1 MQKRN
6 VVLSI
11 VLTFVTCGIYGLYW
25 MARMTKEVQ
34 ELSGEKKTASG
45 GMAALFT
52 VLSCTLYSYYWF
64 YQIGGSLAEA
74 RRQRGLSADSVSN
87 MATMLCFIT
96 TDAAIDS
103 GLLQTALSDIVEQ
116 SFNMI
121 SIDGDMST
129 NDMAVVL
136 ANGAAGNAKITEKNA
151 DYELFHQ
158 TLQNICQELAK
169 RIASDGEGA
178 TKFLTVHDKALKSGA
193 SKVFIEDL
201 TKPFLEEYVWPT
213 LKAGAVYEGKYLLG
227 TSFARPIIAKRLVEI
242 AKSEGA
248 DAIAHG
254 RFVRYPGKNDSGT
267 LEEQDR

>member
-87 MATMLCFIT
+87 MTYAVT
-96 TDAAIDS
+96 TVVLTILS
-103 GLLQTALSDIVEQ
+103 IIWEALS
-116 SFNMI
+116 SM
-121 SIDGDMST
+121 GD
-129 NDMAVVL
+129 
-136 ANGAAGNAKITEKNA
+136 
-151 DYELFHQ
+151 F
-158 TLQNICQELAK
+158 
-169 RIASDGEGA
+169 
-178 TKFLTVHDKALKSGA
+178 
-193 SKVFIEDL
+193 
-201 TKPFLEEYVWPT
+201 
-213 LKAGAVYEGKYLLG
+213 AGALENGEDPMVTAGVLGMSLVASACFSILTACVLLFMIYRRADDNPRIVYILMAILRTNLFTTAFLQASVNDLLEHGESQYEGE
-227 TSFARPIIAKRLVEI
+227 R
-242 AKSEGA
+242 
-248 DAIAHG
+248 
-254 RFVRYPGKNDSGT
+254 
-267 LEEQDR
+267 